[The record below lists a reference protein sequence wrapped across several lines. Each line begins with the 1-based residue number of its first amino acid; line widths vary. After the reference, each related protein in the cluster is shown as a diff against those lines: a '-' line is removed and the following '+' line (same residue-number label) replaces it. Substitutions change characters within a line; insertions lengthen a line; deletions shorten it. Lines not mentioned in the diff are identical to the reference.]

1 MQGRDR
7 RRRRTFRQLSRE
19 GVTQPFIFLGSDHS
33 DEPVH
38 ETPPIEANL
47 RSIFDRLPRDRRLQ
61 VTIQGATHFGF
72 ADDVNSNVLRMR
84 GNRLSGRRQLAIA
97 AHYISGFFDVYLR
110 GKPASSLDPQPDNP
124 ELKMCAL
131 GRN

>member
-1 MQGRDR
+1 M
-7 RRRRTFRQLSRE
+7 
-19 GVTQPFIFLGSDHS
+19 FLGSDHS

-38 ETPPIEANL
+38 ETAPIEANL

-61 VTIQGATHFGF
+61 VTIQGAPHFGF
-72 ADDVNSNVLRMR
+72 ADDVKNHILMSVLRMR

-110 GKPASSLDPQPDNP
+110 GKPVSSLDPQPDNP